1 MLFSRLDCGRIFGNN
16 TFYDSTMFVDNKY
29 RKEYREISNKIT
41 ASLIGQA
48 GMLVNVYVETFKI
61 DVMVFVGKVTMNLM
75 SQQFS
80 VSDSVCDNDMTAA
93 TLWSRHCLPF
103 LTGHTNSLWFLV
115 GFVLFDL

>member
-1 MLFSRLDCGRIFGNN
+1 MLFSRSDFGRIFGNN
-16 TFYDSTMFVDNKY
+16 TFYYSTMFVDNKY

-93 TLWSRHCLPF
+93 TLWSRHCLP
-103 LTGHTNSLWFLV
+103 LLV
-115 GFVLFDL
+115 TRIRSGF